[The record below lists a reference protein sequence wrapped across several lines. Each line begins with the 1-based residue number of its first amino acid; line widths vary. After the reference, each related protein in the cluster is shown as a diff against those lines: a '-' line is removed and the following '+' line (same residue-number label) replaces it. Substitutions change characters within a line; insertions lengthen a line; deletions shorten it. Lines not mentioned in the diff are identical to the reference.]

1 MNFTQYQ
8 TEAMSFRLKS
18 ADDIYAMMN
27 LAGEVGELLS
37 LEAKGRRDGYN
48 LADYKENLKKELG
61 DILWCVAAIAEDNCL
76 DLEEIAIGNIVKL
89 TSRKARNVIQGNGD
103 NR

>member
-48 LADYKENLKKELG
+48 IADYKENLKKELG
-61 DILWCVAAIAEDNCL
+61 DILWCVAAIAEDNSF

-89 TSRKARNVIQGNGD
+89 NSRKARNVIQGNGD

>member
-18 ADDIYAMMN
+18 ADDIYALMN

>member
-1 MNFTQYQ
+1 MNFTEYQ
-8 TEAMSFRLKS
+8 IKAMSFRLKS

-61 DILWCVAAIAEDNCL
+61 DILWCVAAIAEDNCI
-76 DLEEIAIGNIVKL
+76 DLEEIAIENIVKL
-89 TSRKARNVIQGNGD
+89 ESRKARNKIQGNGD

>member
-18 ADDIYAMMN
+18 ADDVYAMMN

-61 DILWCVAAIAEDNCL
+61 DILWCVTAIATDNCL

-89 TSRKARNVIQGNGD
+89 NSRKARNVIQGNGD

>member
-1 MNFTQYQ
+1 MNFIQYQ